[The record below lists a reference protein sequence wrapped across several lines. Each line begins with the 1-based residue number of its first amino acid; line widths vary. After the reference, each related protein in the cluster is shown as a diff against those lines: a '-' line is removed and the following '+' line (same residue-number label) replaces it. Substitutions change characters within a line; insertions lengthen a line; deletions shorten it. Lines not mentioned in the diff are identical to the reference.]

1 MAHGKFVSY
10 LRVSTAHQG
19 ADGLGV
25 AAQRETVATF
35 LNGGN
40 WDIVAEFVEVESGRR
55 SDRPE
60 LARALARCRAT
71 GAALVVAN
79 VSRLTRSV
87 RFLAELLEAG
97 VEVRFCDMPMIE
109 GATGR
114 FLLQQMASV
123 AELEAGLIGERT
135 RKALKASKKKLGGYR
150 DGCEGRGRAV
160 AVLGAHAASQ
170 QASARA
176 SDLSPI
182 VAELR
187 AAGITSL
194 SGIAAE
200 LNSRGIR
207 TPRGGQWHASSVRNV
222 VARLGGGGLA

>member
-25 AAQRETVATF
+25 AAQRETVTAF
-35 LNGGN
+35 LNGGR
-40 WDIVAEFVEVESGRR
+40 WEIVAEYVEVESGKR

-87 RFLAELLEAG
+87 RFLSELLEAG
-97 VEVRFCDMPMIE
+97 VEVRFCDMPTIE

-135 RKALKASKKKLGGYR
+135 RKALKASKNKLGGYR
-150 DGCEGRGRAV
+150 AGCEERGRAV
-160 AVLGAHAASQ
+160 AALGAKAASQ
-170 QASARA
+170 QATARA
-176 SDLSPI
+176 TDLLPI
-182 VAELR
+182 IAELR
-187 AAGITSL
+187 AAGVTSL
-194 SGIAAE
+194 AGLAAE
-200 LNSRGIR
+200 LNRRGIR
-207 TPRGGQWHASSVRNV
+207 TARGGQWHASSVRNV
-222 VARLGGGGLA
+222 LARLDAATA